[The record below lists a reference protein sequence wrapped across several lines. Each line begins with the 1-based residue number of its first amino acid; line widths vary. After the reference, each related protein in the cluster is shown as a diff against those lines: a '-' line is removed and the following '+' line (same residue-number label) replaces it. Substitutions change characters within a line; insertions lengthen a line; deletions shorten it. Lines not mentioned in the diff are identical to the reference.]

1 MSFLLM
7 ARPEKPKTALGQR
20 LIDARK
26 ASKFPSRE
34 DLATFFDVKK
44 DTLATYERGIR
55 DIPNGLLAR
64 YYSDLGV
71 NLSWLM
77 TGDGPMFDDPT
88 KAPPPVLH
96 PELMQGL
103 VELVVRVHK
112 EFGITLPGERKTAE
126 ATVLYNRLLQQ
137 GLDTASEKGR
147 DLLLPFVEQLLRE
160 RLQKAK
166 DEPGTGKR
174 EVS

>member
-1 MSFLLM
+1 M
-7 ARPEKPKTALGQR
+7 
-20 LIDARK
+20 
-26 ASKFPSRE
+26 
-34 DLATFFDVKK
+34 
-44 DTLATYERGIR
+44 
-55 DIPNGLLAR
+55 
-64 YYSDLGV
+64 
-71 NLSWLM
+71 
-77 TGDGPMFDDPT
+77 
-88 KAPPPVLH
+88 LH